1 MDKIFVLIIILL
13 FLAVML
19 SDKMKQTFIKVFNI
33 TSPLTSSKDPKD
45 PEKKSSYADDTKTKD
60 VFGRA

>member
-1 MDKIFVLIIILL
+1 
-13 FLAVML
+13 
-19 SDKMKQTFIKVFNI
+19 MKQTFIKVFNI